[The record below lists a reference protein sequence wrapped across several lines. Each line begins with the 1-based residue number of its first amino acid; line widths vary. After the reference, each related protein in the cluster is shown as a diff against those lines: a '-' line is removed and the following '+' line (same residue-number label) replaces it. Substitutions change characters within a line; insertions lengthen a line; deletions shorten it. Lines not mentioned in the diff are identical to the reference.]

1 MAILE
6 MIGFEGYPASAG
18 TQNVLL
24 LAGKGL
30 VASANATFQTE
41 VVNGRTRLLLNV
53 GTINVLYPWSQ
64 LSSMAEMKRVKHWGG
79 FRYQQKAASTNGY
92 PILRLRFH
100 YATSSVYDLNV
111 LLNSALLQAGYT
123 QTTEVYIEYCIDLA
137 NYIVSVWMD
146 GVKQP
151 DIPLTPQNVVD
162 TVREIEAYHGQ
173 TITSVAQTWNDF
185 YFVKDTSDVDGG
197 ATLSRRLGPVRVRA
211 TPVDNVELPAGW
223 TTTGGAAGVSVLDSK
238 TLGTSAI
245 TPMVRTAPD
254 ESVAKIGFA
263 KPTPT
268 WDIQAVSIREWHF
281 RDSGT
286 TPVLVTQLKQGET
299 LLPPVTNTANVS
311 TPRTG
316 SASDKLGVFNRALDG
331 TAWTADKVD
340 QLEILVNSKTGS

>member
-6 MIGFEGYPASAG
+6 MIGFEGFPP
-18 TQNVLL
+18 TTVNQTVLA

-30 VASANATFQTE
+30 LASVNGNFTPE
-41 VVNGRTRLLLNV
+41 VVNGRTRLGIAA
-53 GTINVLYPWSQ
+53 GTTNIGFNWSWVT
-64 LSSMAEMKRVKHWGG
+64 SMAEMKRVKHWGG
-79 FRYQQKAASTNGY
+79 FRYQQKATAAAGY
-92 PILRLRFH
+92 ALLRIRFQ
-100 YATSSVYDLNV
+100 YATSSVSDFNV
-111 LLNSALLQAGYT
+111 LLTTALSQAGYS
-123 QTTEVYIEYCIDLA
+123 QTSEVYIEYCIDLA
-137 NYIVSVWMD
+137 NYLISVWMD

-151 DIPLTPQNVVD
+151 DVPLTPQNVVD
-162 TVREIEAYHGQ
+162 TVRDIEVWHGQ
-173 TITSVAQTWNDF
+173 TISATLQTWNDF

-197 ATLSRRLGPVRVRA
+197 STLSRRLGPVRVRA
-211 TPVDNVELPAGW
+211 SFVNAVELPAGW
-223 TTTGGAAGVSVLDSK
+223 SVTGGGAAPAALDPK
-238 TLGTSAI
+238 TLNNAT
-245 TPMVRTAPD
+245 TPVVRTASD

-263 KPTPT
+263 KPNPT
-268 WDIQAVSIREWHF
+268 WDIQAISIREWHF

-316 SASDKLGVFNRALDG
+316 SAADKLGVFNRALDG